1 MILIGFMGA
10 GKSTIAR
17 LLGKELG
24 RPFIDIDTEIEKNLE
39 MSISEY
45 FAQRGETAFR
55 QIELEVLKL
64 ALTTERIIST
74 GGGCIETVAVRSLLK
89 ERQDV
94 IFLRCSF
101 DLLYERVTRE
111 DVASLRPMVKQKTKS
126 ELAALYESRLSYYQE
141 VAQITIDTDD
151 LTPIEIVQEIQQL
164 VHN

>member
-74 GGGCIETVAVRSLLK
+74 GGGCIETAAVRSLLK

-111 DVASLRPMVKQKTKS
+111 AVASLRPLVNQKTKS
-126 ELAALYESRLSYYQE
+126 ELTALYESRLGYYQE
-141 VAQITIDTDD
+141 VAQITIDTDA
-151 LTPIEIVQEIQQL
+151 LTPIEIVEEIQQL

>member
-74 GGGCIETVAVRSLLK
+74 GGGCIEIAEVRSLLK

-94 IFLRCSF
+94 IFLRGSF

-111 DVASLRPMVKQKTKS
+111 DVASLRPIVKQKTKS

>member
-1 MILIGFMGA
+1 MILIGFMGV
-10 GKSTIAR
+10 GKSTVAR

-24 RPFIDIDTEIEKNLE
+24 CPFIDIDIEIEKIYE

-64 ALTTERIIST
+64 ALTSEQIIST
-74 GGGCIETVAVRSLLK
+74 GGGCIETAAVRSLLK

-94 IFLRCSF
+94 IFLRGSF

-111 DVASLRPMVKQKTKS
+111 DVASLRPIVKQKTKS
-126 ELAALYESRLSYYQE
+126 ELAALYESRLGYYQE
-141 VAQITIDTDD
+141 VAQLTINTDA
-151 LTPIEIVQEIQQL
+151 LTPREIVQEIQRL